1 MKNLLNNLD
10 SFITDVV
17 ERYNNEVSPTY
28 DTELKLELS
37 NALTGMYGGRLI
49 VDNLLECISTLVI
62 NDLDV
67 GDAYYTKT
75 EGEPTLKK
83 FMINEARL
91 RQANESRGR
100 MKNEIDKLL
109 LELVGPAEDE
119 KKANIRITN
128 IDSLSAYIDRLA
140 TERIKEY
147 NFKYKQNKPIEA
159 NHQQQVVK
167 VILTKISELISEIN
181 LQKGY
186 NFVGEKRTFD
196 EKKLIED
203 VNKVLKNVKNG

>member
-17 ERYNNEVSPTY
+17 ERYNNEVSPAY

>member
-10 SFITDVV
+10 KFIIDIVD
-17 ERYNNEVSPTY
+17 RYNNEVSPPYNT
-28 DTELKLELS
+28 DLKLELF
-37 NALTGMYGGRLI
+37 NALTGMYGGGLV
-49 VDNLLECISTLVI
+49 VDNLLECIFTLVT

-75 EGEPTLKK
+75 DGEPTLKK
-83 FMINEARL
+83 FMVNEARL

-109 LELVGPAEDE
+109 LDLVGPAEDE
-119 KKANIRITN
+119 KKANIRVTN
-128 IDSLSAYIDRLA
+128 IDSLSAYVDRLA

-147 NFKYKQNKPIEA
+147 NFKHKQNKILEA
-159 NHQQQVVK
+159 DHQHKVVQ
-167 VILTKISELISEIN
+167 VILTKIGDLINEIN
-181 LQKGY
+181 IQKGY
-186 NFVGEKRTFD
+186 AFIGEKRTFD

-203 VNKVLKNVKNG
+203 VTKVLKNVKND